1 MMDRRKRRHER
12 RLKKDEEIRT
22 VVDGSVIEQT
32 GRDVKSSDDK
42 FARLL
47 AQKEDV
53 LLNFVAKINKLYQV
67 SSSRCIMQTLYEW

>member
-1 MMDRRKRRHER
+1 MMDRRKRRLER

-22 VVDGSVIEQT
+22 VVDGSEIEQT

-47 AQKEDV
+47 TQKEDV

>member
-47 AQKEDV
+47 AQKED
-53 LLNFVAKINKLYQV
+53 NKLYQV

>member
-47 AQKEDV
+47 AQKEFFKV
-53 LLNFVAKINKLYQV
+53 HYAN
-67 SSSRCIMQTLYEW
+67 TL

>member
-1 MMDRRKRRHER
+1 MMDRRKRRHKR